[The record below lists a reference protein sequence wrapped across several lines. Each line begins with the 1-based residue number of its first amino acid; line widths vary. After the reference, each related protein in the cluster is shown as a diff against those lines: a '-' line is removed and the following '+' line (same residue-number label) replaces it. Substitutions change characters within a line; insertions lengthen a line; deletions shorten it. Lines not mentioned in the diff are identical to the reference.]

1 MSLQKRQKGHHQKQ
15 RKGLGQCPG
24 DHMAWT
30 VLGAEWWE
38 APQDRKARCR
48 LVCVGGLEGLCK
60 VFGFY
65 PRVNSW
71 EPTEGFSAG
80 E

>member
-1 MSLQKRQKGHHQKQ
+1 MASVRERQGLEVQESLQKGQKGHHQKQ

-38 APQDRKARCR
+38 APQDRKARFR
-48 LVCVGGLEGLCK
+48 LVCGGVLK
-60 VFGFY
+60 VFVRLLGFTV
-65 PRVNSW
+65 R
-71 EPTEGFSAG
+71 
-80 E
+80 